1 MAGPQQQCWWLHGL
15 RLPVRTEY
23 TESSPVKGRPES
35 VDRRFSLSCF
45 HISCNRLSVQNKR
58 GWGFL
63 LPCPMLAVKIRGW
76 LIILFF
82 KLKIRPPV
90 VGDSSGALEGLV
102 DCKGKPAQLW
112 GGGGGGG
119 GGAHQQSMR
128 SSFDVG
134 NEDVGEV
141 WSLVWLLRSP

>member
-1 MAGPQQQCWWLHGL
+1 
-15 RLPVRTEY
+15 
-23 TESSPVKGRPES
+23 
-35 VDRRFSLSCF
+35 
-45 HISCNRLSVQNKR
+45 
-58 GWGFL
+58 
-63 LPCPMLAVKIRGW
+63 MLAVKIRGW

-90 VGDSSGALEGLV
+90 VGDSSGALEGLA

-141 WSLVWLLRSP
+141 